1 MHRYYVTDLD
11 GTLLRSDATLS
22 PYTAEVLRQAAD
34 SGAMIGYATARSW
47 QSSRPIVSSIPWN
60 CPVLLYNGAVLLDP
74 RTRNVL
80 SGRWLDHGTANAL
93 LTIGR
98 SYGLVPLV
106 FALDP
111 YDSEKVY
118 HEKLSRA
125 EDLAFKAS
133 RPNDPRF
140 EELDKLAMTEA
151 DRTLILTYI
160 GAYETLEPLAQAA
173 ERAHA
178 GNIHI
183 HFMQDRYLDAYF
195 LEFSH
200 PQANK
205 RDGLQAWCRYVGCE
219 PADVTVFGDQLNDIG
234 MFETAGRRIA
244 VSNADTR
251 VIALADHITSTNDD
265 DGVARY
271 IAGELQ
277 AERLEGRSSC

>member
-11 GTLLRSDATLS
+11 GTLLRSDATVS
-22 PYTAEVLRQAAD
+22 PYTAEVLASAAN

-47 QSSRPIVSSIPWN
+47 QSSRTIVSAIPWN
-60 CPVLLYNGAVLLDP
+60 CPVVLYNGAVLLDP
-74 RTRNVL
+74 RTRTVL
-80 SGRWLDHGTANAL
+80 SGRWLDRDVANAL
-93 LTIGR
+93 LMLGR
-98 SYGLVPLV
+98 SYGLVPLA

-118 HEKLSRA
+118 HERLTRA

-140 EELDKLAMTEA
+140 QELETLSMTDS

-160 GAYETLEPLAQAA
+160 GAFEALEPLAKAA
-173 ERAHA
+173 ERAYA
-178 GNIHI
+178 GSVHI

-234 MFETAGRRIA
+234 MFETAGRRVA

-251 VIALADHITSTNDD
+251 LIALADHIIGTNDE

-271 IAGELQ
+271 IAGELRG
-277 AERLEGRSSC
+277 ERLEGRTSC

>member
-11 GTLLRSDATLS
+11 GTLLRSDATIS
-22 PYTAEVLRQAAD
+22 PFSAEVLSQAAG

-47 QSSRPIVSSIPWN
+47 QSSRSIVASIPWN
-60 CPVLLYNGAVLLDP
+60 CPVVLYNGAVLLDP
-74 RTRNVL
+74 RTRTVL
-80 SGRWLDHGTANAL
+80 SGRWLDRDTANAL
-93 LTIGR
+93 LMLGR
-98 SYGLVPLV
+98 SYGIVPLA

-111 YDSEKVY
+111 YDGEKVY
-118 HEKLSRA
+118 HEKLTRA

-140 EELDKLAMTEA
+140 EELESLSMKET

-173 ERAHA
+173 ERAFA
-178 GNIHI
+178 GEIHI
-183 HFMQDRYLDAYF
+183 HFMQDGYLDAYF

-234 MFETAGRRIA
+234 MFETAGRRVA

-251 VIALADHITSTNDD
+251 LIALADHITSTNDD

-271 IAGELQ
+271 IAGELHE
-277 AERLEGRSSC
+277 ERLEGRPSC